1 VFAVLAAGSA
11 RAQAPFRPEDRV
23 DLVEVDRHLIAVVG
37 VGFAAVETDLEIG
50 EYVIAMDAQGLV
62 GVIATN
68 FRLLAISSRATYFA
82 ELRYRIAEKPVD
94 PNGLHVGT
102 RVALVELH
110 TRAVG
115 FAPELG
121 RWIEVGL
128 GPNEYPRSFEVEENM
143 GLVVTPRR
151 AIGFS
156 ARSSGFVVTLLSPQ
170 EVVERAS
177 FGDASITLVLP
188 HKILIFRLG
197 DKIWASLYR

>member
-1 VFAVLAAGSA
+1 M
-11 RAQAPFRPEDRV
+11 
-23 DLVEVDRHLIAVVG
+23 VG
-37 VGFAAVETDLEIG
+37 VGFAAVETDLELG
-50 EYVIAMDAQGLV
+50 EYVIAMDSQGFV

-68 FRLLAISSRATYFA
+68 FRLLAIHSGANFFS

-94 PNGLHVGT
+94 PNGIHVGS
-102 RVALVELH
+102 RLALVELH

-115 FAPELG
+115 FAAELN
-121 RWIEVGL
+121 RWVETGL

-143 GLVVTPRR
+143 GVVITPRR

-156 ARSSGFVVTLLSPQ
+156 ARSAGFVDQLLTPQ

-197 DKIWASLYR
+197 DKSWASLIR

>member
-1 VFAVLAAGSA
+1 M
-11 RAQAPFRPEDRV
+11 
-23 DLVEVDRHLIAVVG
+23 VG
-37 VGFAAVETDLEIG
+37 VGFAAVETDLEVG
-50 EYVIAMDAQGLV
+50 EYVIAMDSQGFV

-68 FRLLAISSRATYFA
+68 YRLLAIHSRATFFA

-94 PNGLHVGT
+94 PAGLHVGT
-102 RVALVELH
+102 RIALVELH

-115 FAPELG
+115 FSAELG
-121 RWIEVGL
+121 RWVETGL
-128 GPNEYPRSFEVEENM
+128 GPTEYPRRFDVEENM
-143 GLVVTPRR
+143 GLIVTPRR

-156 ARSSGFVVTLLSPQ
+156 ARSSGFVQTLLSPQ

-197 DKIWASLYR
+197 DKIWASLIR